1 MPKKDNVR
9 LLISLTYFLILMLI
23 IGTGIGIVSAVRH
36 LRSISSDLYNHPFLV
51 SNTALQAK
59 ADIIQMRNAMME
71 LHMHSDAADFQAFS
85 SETLALEKSIRADLK
100 TIHSAFLGD
109 MSRVDEIDRQMDDW
123 QRIRARIFDL
133 AENGKDREARQI
145 IVGDGQA
152 LFERIRG
159 NIDYVVSFAK
169 KQGGSYSVEAA
180 KESSAMV
187 TDFLWLIGLLVA
199 LTSSLVLFIT
209 KRILSEFGKNEIFAK
224 ELKAGELKFRLIFDE
239 ANDGILLLSNEG
251 RVLDVNRIW
260 YEKLG
265 YEKEEM
271 VGRRIAEFDPPE
283 FAPKVPERVA
293 EVRKQGHTVFESA
306 HVRKDGT
313 LIPVEI
319 NARRV
324 EIDGEER
331 ILSVVR
337 DVSERKRLESELAA
351 REARYRGVIETS
363 AEGFWIVDME
373 GRLLEVNDTYAK
385 LSGYSREELL
395 SMRIP
400 DLEAKES
407 TEDTAAHIETV
418 MKNGYDRFESF
429 HRKKDGTV
437 WPVEVI
443 VSFWPMEGGRL
454 FVFCRDIT
462 ERKHMDEEKRLAMTV
477 FQNISEAMTVTDAQH
492 RIIAINPAFTKL
504 TGYTA
509 EEVLGRN
516 PNILSSGR
524 HDSEFYREMWQSI
537 SDTGEWQ
544 GEIWD
549 RRKNGELIAEWMT
562 ISTIYDEEGQV
573 RQRVAL
579 FSDITKKKQSDEMI
593 WRQANFD
600 PLTQLPNR
608 NMFRERLE
616 TEIKKAQRNA
626 TALGLFFIDLDRFKE
641 INDTLGHHV
650 GDELLVEAA
659 RRIISC
665 VRESDTVARLGGDEF
680 TVILAG
686 LTDET
691 RIERVAQEIIL
702 KLANPF
708 HLDKESAYI
717 SASIGITFYPND
729 ASDAHNLIKNA
740 DQAMYAAK
748 NKGRNRFSYFTPALQ
763 EEALKRLRMASDM
776 RTALLE
782 GQFRIHYQPIVDLA
796 SGLVHKAEALLRWEH
811 PEHGM
816 ISPMDFIPLAEETG
830 MIVEIGNWVFR
841 ETANLAKRLD
851 SLDFQISINASP
863 VQFHSVADHFSTWMD
878 YLKAIDLDGSRI
890 AIEIT
895 EGLLLDTESSTMERL
910 LAMRRAGLQISLD
923 DFGTGYSSLS
933 YLKRY
938 SIDYIKIDQ
947 SFVRDMTSDPN
958 DATLC
963 EAIVVMAHKLRM
975 KVVAEGVET
984 PDQLDLLDAMGCD
997 YAQGYFFSKP
1007 IPAEEFEKMM
1017 LSGKIWK

>member
-1 MPKKDNVR
+1 MPKAGNLS
-9 LLISLTYFLILMLI
+9 LLISLTYAVILTLIVGL
-23 IGTGIGIVSAVRH
+23 GWAIVSTIDG
-36 LRSISSDLYNHPFLV
+36 LQSISNDLYNHPFLV
-51 SNTALQAK
+51 SNAARDAQTNIYK
-59 ADIIQMRNAMME
+59 MRNHMMGLLLYE
-71 LHMHSDAADFQAFS
+71 DPEKHAQIA
-85 SETLALEKSIRADLK
+85 SETVALDDKITNDFK
-100 TIHSAFLGD
+100 TVRSAFLGD
-109 MSRVDEIDRQMDDW
+109 MNRLDQIDGELGKWRLM
-123 QRIRARIFDL
+123 RARIISL
-133 AENGKDREARQI
+133 ISHGQRNEAKQL
-145 IVGDGQA
+145 VADEG
-152 LFERIRG
+152 ERIFLAVNG
-159 NIDYVVSFAK
+159 DTDYVVAFAGEK
-169 KQGGSYSVEAA
+169 AAFFARKAANKSASSIYSIW
-180 KESSAMV
+180 
-187 TDFLWLIGLLVA
+187 WLIGGLAALISLFVA
-199 LTSSLVLFIT
+199 SVTR
-209 KRILSEFGKNEIFAK
+209 KILSEFKKSEAYARGLAESERKLQI
-224 ELKAGELKFRLIFDE
+224 LFDE
-239 ANDGILLLSNEG
+239 ASDGMLLLAESG
-251 RVLDVNRIW
+251 QIMDINRTW
-260 YEKLG
+260 HEKLG
-265 YEKEEM
+265 YRKDEM
-271 VGRRIAEFDPPE
+271 TGRSISEFDSPE
-283 FAPKVPERVA
+283 YAGRVSERVTQ
-293 EVRKQGHTVFESA
+293 VKRNGHAIFESA
-306 HVRKDGT
+306 HAHKNGT
-313 LIPVEI
+313 IIPVEV
-319 NARRV
+319 NARII
-324 EIDGEER
+324 EIGEDVR

-337 DVSERKRLESELAA
+337 DITDRKRMEGQLAT

-363 AEGFWIVDME
+363 AEGFWVVDMN
-373 GRLLEVNDTYAK
+373 GQLLEANDTYAK
-385 LSGYSREELL
+385 ISGYSHEELL
-395 SMRIP
+395 AMRIP

-407 TEDTAAHIETV
+407 PEDTAVHMETV
-418 MKNGYDRFESF
+418 MKNGYDRFESL

-437 WPVEVI
+437 WPVEV
-443 VSFWPMEGGRL
+443 VASFWPMEGGRF

-462 ERKHMDEEKRLAMTV
+462 EHKRQDEEKKLAMTV
-477 FQNISEAMTVTDAQH
+477 FQNINEALTVTDAQH
-492 RIIAINPAFTKL
+492 RIIAVNPAFIRL

-524 HDSEFYREMWQSI
+524 HDSEFYREMWQSL

-549 RRKNGELIAEWMT
+549 RRKDGELIAEWMT

-579 FSDITKKKQSDEMI
+579 FSDITKKKQSEEMI

-600 PLTQLPNR
+600 PLTELPNR
-608 NMFRERLE
+608 NMFREQLE
-616 TEIKKAQRNA
+616 REIKKAQRNN

-641 INDTLGHHV
+641 VNDTLGHHV

-680 TVILAG
+680 TVILEG

-691 RIERVAQEIIL
+691 RIERVAQEIIH
-702 KLANPF
+702 KIANPF
-708 HLDKESAYI
+708 HLEGETAYI

-729 ASDAHNLIKNA
+729 ASDAHSMIKNA
-740 DQAMYAAK
+740 DQAMYVAK

-776 RTALLE
+776 RIALVE

-796 SGLVHKAEALLRWEH
+796 SGLAYKAEALLRWEH
-811 PEHGM
+811 PERGM
-816 ISPMDFIPLAEETG
+816 ISPLDFIPLAEETG

-841 ETANLAKRLD
+841 EAANLAKRLD

-863 VQFHSVADHFSTWMD
+863 AQFHSVADHFGSWTD
-878 YLKAIDLDGSRI
+878 YLKAIDLEGNRI

-910 LAMRRAGLQISLD
+910 LAMRQAGLQISLD

-997 YAQGYFFSKP
+997 YAQGYLFSKP
-1007 IPAEEFEKMM
+1007 VPAEDLEKLV
-1017 LSGKIWK
+1017 LSGKRWK